1 MIRFGVIGTNWITE
15 SFLQAAGEVEGCELT
30 AVYSRTE
37 ERAQQF
43 AKKHGASYWFSD
55 LKEMAASDTLDAVY
69 IASPNAFHA
78 EQAILCMEHGKHVL
92 CEKPLA
98 SNLRE
103 VQQMVEA
110 ARNNKVLLMEA
121 LKSTLTPGFAAIQEQ
136 LPKLGAIRR
145 YFASY
150 GQYSSRY
157 DAYKQGNVLNAFK
170 PELSNG
176 SLMDLGVY
184 CVYPLAVLFG
194 QPQKIQANGLLL
206 TSGADG
212 QGSLL
217 LQYPEME
224 GVILHSKIVHS
235 YLPSEIQGEDA
246 ALVIDRIN
254 DPQQVILHYRD
265 GSKET
270 VFSRDEKAQA
280 VGNTMVYEVREFVSL
295 LREGQLESSVNSH
308 RSSLIAAQI
317 MEEARRQIGLH
328 YPADKQE
335 D

>member
-15 SFLQAAGEVEGCELT
+15 AFLQAASGVEGCQLT

-37 ERAQQF
+37 ERARQF
-43 AKKHGASYWFSD
+43 AEKHGAPYWFTD
-55 LKEMAASDTLDAVY
+55 LKAMAASDQLDAVY

-78 EQAILCMEHGKHVL
+78 EQAILYMEHGKHVL
-92 CEKPLA
+92 CEKPMA
-98 SNLRE
+98 SNVLE
-103 VQQMVEA
+103 VQQMVA
-110 ARNNKVLLMEA
+110 AAGRNKVVLMEA

-136 LPKLGAIRR
+136 LPKLGTIRR

-194 QPQKIQANGLLL
+194 RPEKLQANGLKL

-217 LQYPEME
+217 LHYPDME
-224 GVILHSKIVHS
+224 GVILHSKIAHS

-254 DPQQVILHYRD
+254 DPQHITLHYRD

-270 VFSRDEKAQA
+270 VFTHEENTDPA
-280 VGNTMVYEVREFVSL
+280 VSNTMVYEVQEFVSL
-295 LREGQLESSVNSH
+295 IRKGQLQSSVNSH
-308 RSSLIAAQI
+308 LSSLIAAEM
-317 MEEARRQIGLH
+317 MEEARRQFGLR
-328 YPADKQE
+328 YPADE
-335 D
+335 